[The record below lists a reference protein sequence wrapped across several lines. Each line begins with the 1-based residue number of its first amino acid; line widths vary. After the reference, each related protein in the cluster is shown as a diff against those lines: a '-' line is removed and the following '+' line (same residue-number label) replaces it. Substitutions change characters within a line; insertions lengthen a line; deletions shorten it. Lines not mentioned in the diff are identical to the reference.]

1 MIKDNFLQRE
11 ANQLGYF
18 DQSEESE
25 LFAKQLVSAISK
37 GNDRISLTLTEKGV
51 IAFARELSNRLLA
64 ERAEQ
69 HVSNSNDDDKTLL
82 SKQQVMEILSVS
94 STTLWLWEQK
104 QDLIPVKIGRKI
116 FYRAMDIQKLRGGIP
131 YEQTENSI

>member
-51 IAFARELSNRLLA
+51 IAFARELSNR
-64 ERAEQ
+64 
-69 HVSNSNDDDKTLL
+69 
-82 SKQQVMEILSVS
+82 ILSVS

-104 QDLIPVKIGRKI
+104 QYLIPVKIGRKI